1 MIKTTNLVYH
11 TKPHDIL
18 PTTWRVSHVPARQNS
33 ISSDRACSAIAIPV
47 GNALFL
53 KGLITEIPRQT
64 QDIAP
69 QSVVDAGPTKLTII
83 ARNPVLLQ
91 ALRLSYL
98 KGVKYSLYLAVAS
111 VAVAVP
117 FAVAMKWRTLGPA
130 TQEEEVV
137 GTSAGDEE
145 KTPT

>member
-1 MIKTTNLVYH
+1 M
-11 TKPHDIL
+11 
-18 PTTWRVSHVPARQNS
+18 
-33 ISSDRACSAIAIPV
+33 

-69 QSVVDAGPTKLTII
+69 QRVVDAGPRKLTFI
-83 ARNPVLLQ
+83 ASNPELLQ

-117 FAVAMKWRTLGPA
+117 FAVAMEWRTLGAA
-130 TQEEEVV
+130 TREEEVV